1 MLIAIMT
8 LKSVDPSDPF
18 CKASGSFVQDIVNAN
33 LINKTS
39 TLNFICQH
47 FNLNTLFF
55 SILSNF
61 QRYFLYVITYFH
73 FFLE

>member
-18 CKASGSFVQDIVNAN
+18 CKASGNFVQNIVNAN

>member
-18 CKASGSFVQDIVNAN
+18 CKASGSFVQNIVNAN

-39 TLNFICQH
+39 TLKFICQL

-61 QRYFLYVITYFH
+61 QRCFLYIITYFY

>member
-18 CKASGSFVQDIVNAN
+18 CKASGSFVQNIVNAN

>member
-18 CKASGSFVQDIVNAN
+18 CKASGSFVQNIVNAN

-61 QRYFLYVITYFH
+61 QRYFLYIITYFH